1 MTNYP
6 ELLQDLSNLDGI
18 SGHEGRVRDR
28 ILSALGDRLP
38 NHHIDSMGNLLA
50 HWHGTHGDQRPRIM
64 LAAHMDEVGF
74 MVTGYDSD
82 GSLHFAS
89 VGGISD
95 QILPGLR
102 VRVGTDKPM
111 GGVVMWTPI
120 HKNREVS
127 IKLMSNLRIDIGATS
142 KGEAQGKAPLGTPIM
157 FETVF
162 APLGNLWSGKAL
174 DDRAGCSALVEV
186 LNDAPY
192 DADVLMA
199 FTVQEEVGLRGAKVA
214 AKILKPDVAL
224 ILETTTAQ
232 DLPNPHASEGEDQP
246 NPTCRL
252 GAGVALTVMDA
263 GSITPP
269 QLLRFVEQTAQRH
282 HIPYQYKTSLGGRTD
297 GAIIQSQLGGIPTI
311 TFSIP
316 ARYIHTPTALI
327 APSDYASMVA
337 LVKAVLHT
345 LTREAIRPL

>member
-1 MTNYP
+1 
-6 ELLQDLSNLDGI
+6 
-18 SGHEGRVRDR
+18 
-28 ILSALGDRLP
+28 
-38 NHHIDSMGNLLA
+38 
-50 HWHGTHGDQRPRIM
+50 
-64 LAAHMDEVGF
+64 
-74 MVTGYDSD
+74 
-82 GSLHFAS
+82 
-89 VGGISD
+89 
-95 QILPGLR
+95 
-102 VRVGTDKPM
+102 
-111 GGVVMWTPI
+111 MWTPI

-282 HIPYQYKTSLGGRTD
+282 QHPLP
-297 GAIIQSQLGGIPTI
+297 IQNQLGRAHRWRNHPKPIRRDSNHHLLHSSSLHPYPHRADRAVGLCQHGGVGQGGVAHPHARGNPTLVAHEQRI
-311 TFSIP
+311 FAPDTLL
-316 ARYIHTPTALI
+316 HLALENG
-327 APSDYASMVA
+327 YNVRMR
-337 LVKAVLHT
+337 AVV
-345 LTREAIRPL
+345 